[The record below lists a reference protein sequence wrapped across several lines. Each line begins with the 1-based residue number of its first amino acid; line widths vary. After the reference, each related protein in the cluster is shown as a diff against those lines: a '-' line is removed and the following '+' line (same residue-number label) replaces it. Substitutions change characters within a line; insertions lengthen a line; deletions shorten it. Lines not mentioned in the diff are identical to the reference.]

1 MVREN
6 TRNISNSIEEQNK
19 LLKKQSR
26 KIEANRKKIEQ
37 IADIKSTLKNIIKEE
52 KMQYN
57 LKKIDFLNV
66 SMRDKIT
73 QSVLQLTYS
82 ENHSE
87 IVDICEQHYLW
98 AVSDVFKLEE
108 AEAREAKKI
117 EKENKH
123 LEEAESEAGSEAG
136 DDAIW
141 EAVKIVLIFFGF
153 LLAFPVAIAIAAMKA
168 QK

>member
-26 KIEANRKKIEQ
+26 KIEASRKKTEQ
-37 IADIKSTLKNIIKEE
+37 ISDIKSTLKNIIKEE
-52 KMQYN
+52 KIQYN

-123 LEEAESEAGSEAG
+123 IEEAGAG
-136 DDAIW
+136 DNAIW
-141 EAVKIVLIFFGF
+141 EALKIVLIFFGF
-153 LLAFPVAIAIAAMKA
+153 LLAFPVAVAIAAMKG

>member
-6 TRNISNSIEEQNK
+6 ARNISNSIEEQNK

-26 KIEANRKKIEQ
+26 KIEASRKKTEQ
-37 IADIKSTLKNIIKEE
+37 ISDIKSTLKNIIKEE
-52 KMQYN
+52 KIQYN

-73 QSVLQLTYS
+73 QSVLQLTYL

-123 LEEAESEAGSEAG
+123 IEEAGAG

-153 LLAFPVAIAIAAMKA
+153 LLAFPVAVAIAAMKG

>member
-26 KIEANRKKIEQ
+26 KIEANRKKSEQ

-52 KMQYN
+52 KIQYN
-57 LKKIDFLNV
+57 LKKIDFLNI

-87 IVDICEQHYLW
+87 IVDICEQYYLS

-117 EKENKH
+117 KKENKH
-123 LEEAESEAGSEAG
+123 IKEAGAEAC

-153 LLAFPVAIAIAAMKA
+153 LLAFPVAVAIAAMKC

>member
-26 KIEANRKKIEQ
+26 KIEVSRKKSEQ
-37 IADIKSTLKNIIKEE
+37 IADIKSTLKNTIKEE
-52 KMQYN
+52 KSQYN

-87 IVDICEQHYLW
+87 IIDICEQYYLS

-123 LEEAESEAGSEAG
+123 TEEAGAEAG

-141 EAVKIVLIFFGF
+141 ETVKIVLIFFGF
-153 LLAFPVAIAIAAMKA
+153 LLAFPIAVAIATMKA

>member
-1 MVREN
+1 MLREN

-26 KIEANRKKIEQ
+26 KIEASRKKSEQ

-52 KMQYN
+52 KIQYN

-73 QSVLQLTYS
+73 QSVLQLAYS

-87 IVDICEQHYLW
+87 IVDICEQYYLS

-123 LEEAESEAGSEAG
+123 IEKAGAEAG

-141 EAVKIVLIFFGF
+141 EALKIVLIFFGF
-153 LLAFPVAIAIAAMKA
+153 LLAFPVAVAIAAMKA

>member
-26 KIEANRKKIEQ
+26 KIEASRKKSEQ

-52 KMQYN
+52 KIQYN

-87 IVDICEQHYLW
+87 IVDICEQYYLS

-108 AEAREAKKI
+108 AETREAKKI

-123 LEEAESEAGSEAG
+123 IEEAGAG

-141 EAVKIVLIFFGF
+141 EALKIVLIFFGF
-153 LLAFPVAIAIAAMKA
+153 LLAFPVAIAIAAMKG

>member
-1 MVREN
+1 MLREN

-26 KIEANRKKIEQ
+26 KIEANRKKSEQ

-52 KMQYN
+52 KIQYN

-87 IVDICEQHYLW
+87 IVDICEQYYLS

-123 LEEAESEAGSEAG
+123 IEEAGAGAGAG

-141 EAVKIVLIFFGF
+141 EALKIVLIFFGF
-153 LLAFPVAIAIAAMKA
+153 LLAFPVAVAIAAMKA

>member
-26 KIEANRKKIEQ
+26 KIEANRKKSEQ

-52 KMQYN
+52 KIQYN

-87 IVDICEQHYLW
+87 IVDICEQYYLS

-123 LEEAESEAGSEAG
+123 IEEAGAG

-141 EAVKIVLIFFGF
+141 EALKIVLIFFGF
-153 LLAFPVAIAIAAMKA
+153 LLAFPVAVAIAAMKG

>member
-1 MVREN
+1 
-6 TRNISNSIEEQNK
+6 
-19 LLKKQSR
+19 
-26 KIEANRKKIEQ
+26 
-37 IADIKSTLKNIIKEE
+37 
-52 KMQYN
+52 
-57 LKKIDFLNV
+57 
-66 SMRDKIT
+66 MRDKIT

-87 IVDICEQHYLW
+87 IVDICEQYYLS

-123 LEEAESEAGSEAG
+123 REEAGAG

-141 EAVKIVLIFFGF
+141 EALKIVLIFYGF
-153 LLAFPVAIAIAAMKA
+153 LLAFPVAVAIAAMKE

>member
-26 KIEANRKKIEQ
+26 KIEANRKKSEQ

-87 IVDICEQHYLW
+87 IVDICEQYYLS

-123 LEEAESEAGSEAG
+123 IEEAGAGN
-136 DDAIW
+136 DAIW

-153 LLAFPVAIAIAAMKA
+153 LLAFPVAVAIAAMKT

>member
-26 KIEANRKKIEQ
+26 KIEASRKKTEQ
-37 IADIKSTLKNIIKEE
+37 ISDIKSTLKNIIKEE
-52 KMQYN
+52 KIQYN

-87 IVDICEQHYLW
+87 IVDICEQYYLS

-117 EKENKH
+117 EKKNKH
-123 LEEAESEAGSEAG
+123 IEEAGAG

-141 EAVKIVLIFFGF
+141 EALKIVLIFFGF
-153 LLAFPVAIAIAAMKA
+153 LLAFPVAVAIAAMKG

>member
-6 TRNISNSIEEQNK
+6 TRNISNSIDEQNK

-26 KIEANRKKIEQ
+26 KIEANRKKSEQ
-37 IADIKSTLKNIIKEE
+37 IADIKSTLKNVIKEE
-52 KMQYN
+52 KAQYN

-87 IVDICEQHYLW
+87 IVDICEQYYLS
-98 AVSDVFKLEE
+98 AVLDVFKLEE

-117 EKENKH
+117 EKENKQ
-123 LEEAESEAGSEAG
+123 LKEAGKGAEEN
-136 DDAIW
+136 AIW
-141 EAVKIVLIFFGF
+141 EALKIVLIFFGF
-153 LLAFPVAIAIAAMKA
+153 LLAFPVAVAIAAMKC

>member
-6 TRNISNSIEEQNK
+6 TRNISNSIDEQNK

-26 KIEANRKKIEQ
+26 KIEANRKKNEQ

-57 LKKIDFLNV
+57 LKKIDFLNI
-66 SMRDKIT
+66 SMRDKII
-73 QSVLQLTYS
+73 QVVLQLAYS

-87 IVDICEQHYLW
+87 IVDICEQYYLS

-123 LEEAESEAGSEAG
+123 IEEVGASN
-136 DDAIW
+136 DAIW
-141 EAVKIVLIFFGF
+141 EALKIVLIFFGF
-153 LLAFPVAIAIAAMKA
+153 LLAFPVAVAIAAMKY

>member
-6 TRNISNSIEEQNK
+6 ARNISNSIEEQNK

-26 KIEANRKKIEQ
+26 KIEASRKKTEQ
-37 IADIKSTLKNIIKEE
+37 ISDIKSTLKNIIKEE
-52 KMQYN
+52 KIQYN

-73 QSVLQLTYS
+73 QSVLQLNYS

-123 LEEAESEAGSEAG
+123 IEEAGAG

-153 LLAFPVAIAIAAMKA
+153 LLAFPVAVAIAAMKG

>member
-26 KIEANRKKIEQ
+26 KIEANRKKSEQ

-52 KMQYN
+52 KIQYN

-73 QSVLQLTYS
+73 QLVLQLTYS

-87 IVDICEQHYLW
+87 IVDICEQYYLS

-123 LEEAESEAGSEAG
+123 IEEAGSG

-153 LLAFPVAIAIAAMKA
+153 LLAFPVAVAIAAMKC

>member
-1 MVREN
+1 MLREN
-6 TRNISNSIEEQNK
+6 TRNISNSIDEQNK

-26 KIEANRKKIEQ
+26 KIEANRKKSEQ
-37 IADIKSTLKNIIKEE
+37 IADIKSTLKNTILEE
-52 KMQYN
+52 KDQYN
-57 LKKIDFLNV
+57 LKKIDFLNI
-66 SMRDKIT
+66 SMRDKII
-73 QSVLQLTYS
+73 QVVLQLAYS

-98 AVSDVFKLEE
+98 AVSSVFKLEE

-123 LEEAESEAGSEAG
+123 LEEAGSEAG
-136 DDAIW
+136 NDAIW

-153 LLAFPVAIAIAAMKA
+153 LLAFPVAVAIAAMKA

>member
-26 KIEANRKKIEQ
+26 KIEASRKKTEQ
-37 IADIKSTLKNIIKEE
+37 ISDIKSTLKNIIKEE
-52 KMQYN
+52 KIQYN

-123 LEEAESEAGSEAG
+123 IEEAGAG

-141 EAVKIVLIFFGF
+141 EALKIVLIFFGF
-153 LLAFPVAIAIAAMKA
+153 LLAFPVAVAIAAMKG

>member
-6 TRNISNSIEEQNK
+6 TRNINNSIEEQNK

-87 IVDICEQHYLW
+87 IVDICEQYYLS

-123 LEEAESEAGSEAG
+123 IEEAGAGAG
-136 DDAIW
+136 AGASDDAIW
-141 EAVKIVLIFFGF
+141 EALKIVLIFFGF
-153 LLAFPVAIAIAAMKA
+153 LLALPVAVAIAAMKC

>member
-26 KIEANRKKIEQ
+26 KIEANRKKSEQ

-52 KMQYN
+52 KSQYN

-87 IVDICEQHYLW
+87 IVDICEQYYLS

-123 LEEAESEAGSEAG
+123 IEEAGAG

-141 EAVKIVLIFFGF
+141 EALKIVLIFFGF
-153 LLAFPVAIAIAAMKA
+153 LLAFPVAVAIAAMKG

>member
-19 LLKKQSR
+19 LLKKQSH
-26 KIEANRKKIEQ
+26 KIEENRKKSEQ

-52 KMQYN
+52 KIQYN

-87 IVDICEQHYLW
+87 IVDICEQYYLS

-123 LEEAESEAGSEAG
+123 IEEAGAG

-141 EAVKIVLIFFGF
+141 EALKIVLIFFGF
-153 LLAFPVAIAIAAMKA
+153 LLAFPVAVAIAAMKG

>member
-1 MVREN
+1 MLREN
-6 TRNISNSIEEQNK
+6 TRNISNSIKEQNK
-19 LLKKQSR
+19 LLKKQSL
-26 KIEANRKKIEQ
+26 KIEANRKKSEQ
-37 IADIKSTLKNIIKEE
+37 IADIKSTLKNVIKEE
-52 KMQYN
+52 KAQYN

-73 QSVLQLTYS
+73 QSVLQLAYS

-87 IVDICEQHYLW
+87 IVDICEQYYLS

-123 LEEAESEAGSEAG
+123 IEEAEAG
-136 DDAIW
+136 DNAIW
-141 EAVKIVLIFFGF
+141 EALKIVLIFFGF
-153 LLAFPVAIAIAAMKA
+153 LLAFPVAVAIAAMKC

>member
-1 MVREN
+1 MLREN
-6 TRNISNSIEEQNK
+6 TRNINNSIDEQNE
-19 LLKKQSR
+19 LFKKQSR
-26 KIEANRKKIEQ
+26 KIEANRKKSEQ

-52 KMQYN
+52 KIQYN
-57 LKKIDFLNV
+57 LKKIDFLNI
-66 SMRDKIT
+66 SMRDRIT
-73 QSVLQLTYS
+73 QLVLQLTYS

-87 IVDICEQHYLW
+87 IVDICEQYYLW

-123 LEEAESEAGSEAG
+123 LEEAVSEAGSEAG

-153 LLAFPVAIAIAAMKA
+153 LLAFPVAVAIAAMKG

>member
-6 TRNISNSIEEQNK
+6 TRNISNSIEEQNE

-26 KIEANRKKIEQ
+26 KIEAKRKKSEQ
-37 IADIKSTLKNIIKEE
+37 IADIKNTLKNTIKEE
-52 KMQYN
+52 KAQYN

-73 QSVLQLTYS
+73 QLVLQLTYS

-87 IVDICEQHYLW
+87 IVDICDQYYLS

-108 AEAREAKKI
+108 AEAKEAKKL

-123 LEEAESEAGSEAG
+123 IEEAGTGAGK
-136 DDAIW
+136 DAIW

-153 LLAFPVAIAIAAMKA
+153 LLAFPIAVAIAAMKC

>member
-1 MVREN
+1 MLREN

-26 KIEANRKKIEQ
+26 KIEANRKKSEQ
-37 IADIKSTLKNIIKEE
+37 IADIKSTLKNTILEE
-52 KMQYN
+52 KDQYN
-57 LKKIDFLNV
+57 LKKIDFLNI
-66 SMRDKIT
+66 SMRDKII
-73 QSVLQLTYS
+73 QVVLQLAYS

-87 IVDICEQHYLW
+87 IIDICEQYYLS

-123 LEEAESEAGSEAG
+123 IEEAGAG

-141 EAVKIVLIFFGF
+141 EALKIVFIFFGF
-153 LLAFPVAIAIAAMKA
+153 LLAFPVAVAIAAMKG

>member
-26 KIEANRKKIEQ
+26 KIEANRKKSEQ

-52 KMQYN
+52 KAQYH
-57 LKKIDFLNV
+57 LKKFDFLNV

-73 QSVLQLTYS
+73 QLVLQLTYS
-82 ENHSE
+82 ENHFE
-87 IVDICEQHYLW
+87 IVDICEQYYLS

-117 EKENKH
+117 EKENKKI
-123 LEEAESEAGSEAG
+123 EEAETEAGE
-136 DDAIW
+136 DAIW
-141 EAVKIVLIFFGF
+141 EAIKIVLIFFGF
-153 LLAFPVAIAIAAMKA
+153 LLAFPIAVTIAAMKC

>member
-6 TRNISNSIEEQNK
+6 ARNISNSIEEQNK

-26 KIEANRKKIEQ
+26 KIEASRKKTEQ
-37 IADIKSTLKNIIKEE
+37 ISDIKSTLKNIIKEE
-52 KMQYN
+52 KIQYN

-123 LEEAESEAGSEAG
+123 IEEAGAG

-153 LLAFPVAIAIAAMKA
+153 LLAFPVAVAIAAMKG

>member
-26 KIEANRKKIEQ
+26 KIEANRKKSEQ

-52 KMQYN
+52 KIQYN

-73 QSVLQLTYS
+73 QSVLQLAYS

-87 IVDICEQHYLW
+87 IVDICEQYYLS

-123 LEEAESEAGSEAG
+123 IEEAGAG

-141 EAVKIVLIFFGF
+141 EALKIVLIFFGF
-153 LLAFPVAIAIAAMKA
+153 LLAFPVAVAIAAMKG

>member
-1 MVREN
+1 MLREN

-26 KIEANRKKIEQ
+26 KIEANRKKSEQ

-52 KMQYN
+52 KIQYN
-57 LKKIDFLNV
+57 LKKIDFLNI
-66 SMRDKIT
+66 SMRDRIT
-73 QSVLQLTYS
+73 QLVLQLTYS

-87 IVDICEQHYLW
+87 IVDVCEQHYLW

-123 LEEAESEAGSEAG
+123 IEEAGAG

-141 EAVKIVLIFFGF
+141 EALKIVLIFFGF
-153 LLAFPVAIAIAAMKA
+153 LLAFPVAVAIAAMKG

>member
-26 KIEANRKKIEQ
+26 KIEASRKKSEQ

-52 KMQYN
+52 KIQYN

-87 IVDICEQHYLW
+87 IVDICEQYYLS

-117 EKENKH
+117 EKENKYI
-123 LEEAESEAGSEAG
+123 EEAGAG

-141 EAVKIVLIFFGF
+141 EALKIVLIFFGF
-153 LLAFPVAIAIAAMKA
+153 LLAFPVAIAIAAMKG

>member
-1 MVREN
+1 MLREN

-26 KIEANRKKIEQ
+26 KIEANRKKSEQ
-37 IADIKSTLKNIIKEE
+37 IADIKSTLKNTILEE
-52 KMQYN
+52 KDQYN
-57 LKKIDFLNV
+57 LKKIDFLNI
-66 SMRDKIT
+66 SMRDKII
-73 QSVLQLTYS
+73 QVVLQLAYS

-98 AVSDVFKLEE
+98 AVSSVFKLEE

-117 EKENKH
+117 EKENK
-123 LEEAESEAGSEAG
+123 EIKEKKTGSG
-136 DDAIW
+136 DGASKDAIW
-141 EAVKIVLIFFGF
+141 EAVKIILIFFGF
-153 LLAFPVAIAIAAMKA
+153 LLAFPVAVAIAVMKA